1 MLCFFFNSMNKLKRY
16 ALLYQNKKKQLFTY
30 ESKKTLH
37 KRIAVVYVCII
48 FHLKKTH
55 KEILSQT
62 IKKKIN
68 IYQIY
73 NIILPLFLFSLSP
86 PNSNKTI

>member
-1 MLCFFFNSMNKLKRY
+1 MPYKKNNYLLMNL
-16 ALLYQNKKKQLFTY
+16 
-30 ESKKTLH
+30 KKTLH

-55 KEILSQT
+55 KETLSQT

>member
-16 ALLYQNKKKQLFTY
+16 ALRYQNKNKYLLMNL
-30 ESKKTLH
+30 KKTLH